1 MGGVHTVT
9 VGAPAKINL
18 GLRVLER
25 RPDGFHEIETVLVAV
40 TWSDKITI
48 EEAAGLELTCSDP
61 KLPTDERNLCLRAAR
76 LLSERLPAPTGAR
89 IHLEKRLPWG
99 AGLGSGSSDAATT
112 LTGLC
117 RLWDRSPPREALM
130 EMAATLGSDVPF
142 FIDAHPALAEGRGER
157 LTRLDTMIGGEP
169 FNFPYTVAIAAPAI
183 HISTAEAYAAVT
195 PARRAGR
202 SLAAL
207 VLDGEPRDWQREL
220 KNDFEPSVFVRHP
233 VLGRLKEQFYGGGA
247 AYASLSGSGSAVYAL
262 FADEATARAAIEQI
276 DAPAWVGDALV

>member
-25 RPDGFHEIETVLVAV
+25 RTDGFHEIETVLVAV

-48 EEAAGLELTCSDP
+48 EVASGLELTCSVPD
-61 KLPTDERNLCLRAAR
+61 LPTDERNLCLRAAR
-76 LLSERLPAPTGAR
+76 LLSERLRPPTGAR

-117 RLWDRSPPREALM
+117 RLWDRSPPHGELM
-130 EMAATLGSDVPF
+130 EMAAELGSDVPF
-142 FIDAHPALAEGRGER
+142 FIEAHPALAEGRGER
-157 LTRLDTMIGGEP
+157 LTRLDTMIGEEP
-169 FNFPYTVAIAAPAI
+169 FIFPYTVAIAVPAI
-183 HISTAEAYAAVT
+183 HISTADAYATVT
-195 PARRAGR
+195 PARREGR
-202 SLAAL
+202 GLAAL
-207 VLDGEPRDWQREL
+207 ILDGEPRDWRREL
-220 KNDFEPSVFVRHP
+220 TNDFEPSVLARYPH
-233 VLGRLKEQFYGGGA
+233 LRQIKEDFYGSGA

-262 FADEATARAAIEQI
+262 FEHEAAARAATERIN
-276 DAPAWVGDALV
+276 APTWVGDALV